1 MKSNKSI
8 RNPSNEEM
16 RIIHFLANKA
26 HYKRPNWE
34 FGLKVCELQDGMG
47 SLLLLPKESAGKNR
61 IFKEQIN
68 DIMFKDADGIPV
80 IVSLNIYKDDC
91 LFELDVW
98 KINFDRV
105 VNYENLFQVIEESS
119 SIIGDGF
126 Q

>member
-1 MKSNKSI
+1 
-8 RNPSNEEM
+8 M

-34 FGLKVCELQDGMG
+34 IGLKVCELQDGMG
-47 SLLLLPKESAGKNR
+47 SLLLLPKESAGK
-61 IFKEQIN
+61 
-68 DIMFKDADGIPV
+68 IPV
-80 IVSLNIYKDDC
+80 IVSLNIDKDDC

>member
-1 MKSNKSI
+1 
-8 RNPSNEEM
+8 
-16 RIIHFLANKA
+16 
-26 HYKRPNWE
+26 
-34 FGLKVCELQDGMG
+34 
-47 SLLLLPKESAGKNR
+47 
-61 IFKEQIN
+61 
-68 DIMFKDADGIPV
+68 MFKDADGIPV
-80 IVSLNIYKDDC
+80 IVSLNIDKDDC

>member
-1 MKSNKSI
+1 
-8 RNPSNEEM
+8 M

-34 FGLKVCELQDGMG
+34 IGLKVCELQDGMG

-61 IFKEQIN
+61 IFKEQIC

-80 IVSLNIYKDDC
+80 IVSLNIDKDDC